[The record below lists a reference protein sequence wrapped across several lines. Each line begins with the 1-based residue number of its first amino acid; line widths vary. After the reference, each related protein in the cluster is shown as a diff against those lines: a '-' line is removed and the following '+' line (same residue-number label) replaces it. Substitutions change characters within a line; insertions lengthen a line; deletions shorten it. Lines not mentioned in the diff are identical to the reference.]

1 MLFKDQ
7 QFEQEL
13 KNLNIDYKLEK
24 LSDNFAVLYIL
35 LSEIE
40 MVGSIASILS
50 AQRIESI
57 IRLAPLSQISLGTSG
72 GVVGNE
78 IIGANFFKQN
88 PNINVTGKGVII
100 AIADSGIDY
109 LHPDFIYPD
118 GTSKIL
124 YLWDQTKD
132 GNPPKGYYI
141 GTEYTNEDINRAIRE
156 RDDSLSV
163 DEEGSGTMLSGIC
176 AGLGNLNSDYQGVA
190 NEASLIVIKLKKYN
204 GNYINSS
211 LFIASEYATAKALEL
226 NMPLVFN
233 ISQGSNESVAITTL
247 TLRNTLFFER
257 GICAVSGVGNEG
269 NTQTHTSGVIE
280 FNGSEEYIEL
290 ELSEDESYVEVQ
302 IWIDR
307 PDKVNCEII
316 SPTGETSKLL
326 QASAYTLLRGVY
338 DFEQTEYLM
347 VTSYPTTFSGQQQIT
362 INLTNVKKGIWKIK
376 LIGIDINSGIYNAY
390 LSNRVFLKPGT
401 KFRESTPEK
410 TINYPAT
417 YEDII
422 SVGAYDT
429 INNTIWPTS
438 SRGPTIDYIQAP
450 ELVAPGVNIIAP
462 YPGEKYARI
471 SGTAPA
477 AAYVAGSIALF
488 LQYVLVENRYP
499 KKAFTQNIATY
510 LKAGAMRSDNIS
522 YPNSTYGYGLLN
534 IRNSFDQ
541 LK

>member
-1 MLFKDQ
+1 
-7 QFEQEL
+7 
-13 KNLNIDYKLEK
+13 
-24 LSDNFAVLYIL
+24 
-35 LSEIE
+35 
-40 MVGSIASILS
+40 
-50 AQRIESI
+50 
-57 IRLAPLSQISLGTSG
+57 
-72 GVVGNE
+72 
-78 IIGANFFKQN
+78 
-88 PNINVTGKGVII
+88 
-100 AIADSGIDY
+100 
-109 LHPDFIYPD
+109 
-118 GTSKIL
+118 
-124 YLWDQTKD
+124 
-132 GNPPKGYYI
+132 
-141 GTEYTNEDINRAIRE
+141 
-156 RDDSLSV
+156 
-163 DEEGSGTMLSGIC
+163 MLSGIC
-176 AGLGNLNSDYQGVA
+176 AGLGNLNPDYQGVA
-190 NEASLIVIKLKKYN
+190 SEASLIVIKLKKYN

-211 LFIASEYATAKALEL
+211 LFAASEYATAKALEL

-347 VTSYPTTFSGQQQIT
+347 LTSYPTTFSGQQQIT